1 MVVRPHK
8 MQQYEKTWIRWCNC
22 IQLILRHYLGTQQ
35 FFLLF
40 CFSFLDI
47 APNPVLIFHLH
58 WSKLVKFGL
67 GIWGY
72 ASKVELGYAIPWLLP
87 YLHVGPGPHIIK
99 ISIVMFWNSTYVAYP
114 QIAMLNAWVLVSFVC
129 RMIFSLMHLYIF
141 FCFLPS
147 VFCIFW
153 FIHCRKLLILHFLYF
168 TLNSAYNELE
178 NLNLFF
184 PRRKYFQW
192 Y

>member
-1 MVVRPHK
+1 MYLFYKSQYFCIYSLISSCGIFLHFPTPSALKNIPPLWASKILKVSFSFQATIKNIWVHMVVRPHK

-22 IQLILRHYLGTQQ
+22 IQLILWHYLGTQQ

-114 QIAMLNAWVLVSFVC
+114 QIAILNAWVLVSSVC
-129 RMIFSLMHLYIF
+129 RMIFS
-141 FCFLPS
+141 
-147 VFCIFW
+147 
-153 FIHCRKLLILHFLYF
+153 
-168 TLNSAYNELE
+168 
-178 NLNLFF
+178 
-184 PRRKYFQW
+184 
-192 Y
+192 